1 MTTLLPDLRERLRS
15 LDVDHSSWP
24 ARLTIR
30 LSATEDAVIMSVFP
44 MRVLSAVSCEACVNL
59 PHLGLLVR
67 VPIADL
73 PFLRSDRVALTCSA
87 CGARYV
93 RPDGAC

>member
-24 ARLTIR
+24 TRLTIR
-30 LSATEDAVIMSVFP
+30 LSTTEAAVITTVFP
-44 MRVLSAVSCEACVNL
+44 VSILPSVSCEACVNL
-59 PHLGLLVR
+59 PRLGLLVR

-93 RPDGAC
+93 RPNGAC